1 MFMPFLSHGLC
12 TNEVEDIIVF
22 LSEAVVDLGFLE
34 GGFRFRWTTAI
45 AHVVTSCQARAA
57 EAL

>member
-22 LSEAVVDLGFLE
+22 LCEAVVDLGFWKE
-34 GGFRFRWTTAI
+34 GSGGLL
-45 AHVVTSCQARAA
+45 Q
-57 EAL
+57 

>member
-22 LSEAVVDLGFLE
+22 LCEAVVDLGFLE
-34 GGFRFRWTTAI
+34 GGLRFRWTTAI
-45 AHVVTSCQARAA
+45 AC
-57 EAL
+57 